1 MRTGFLLG
9 LVTLGSV
16 LCIGCSGA
24 QSPSSTLSSKPDAS
38 VASDRWRVA
47 ATGTR
52 VGDDQ
57 IEIAMMVSRTTDPP
71 QVISQPRIMLV
82 IGQQGTVEITDGSF
96 DISATVDSSWN
107 DGRVNV
113 DIKTA
118 IREGGVLKSSPRIRM
133 SIE

>member
-1 MRTGFLLG
+1 M
-9 LVTLGSV
+9 
-16 LCIGCSGA
+16 
-24 QSPSSTLSSKPDAS
+24 
-38 VASDRWRVA
+38 
-47 ATGTR
+47 
-52 VGDDQ
+52 GDDQ